1 VSQNSP
7 FVRQARYPTL
17 PLSTNPKSSGAPSFA
32 LLRRVGCK
40 PFAPRFSLN
49 RPQNYGCPTSR
60 FSDVRKYTF
69 PASSCRRPLSLPVLS
84 SLLITR
90 CSLLVHKNAF
100 AFTYPQPTHP
110 ALIPPSSPFLFL
122 ARCSLL
128 VIRYSLLVHKS
139 PSPGTHPEPSHG
151 ANVRGTDASQRTYIG
166 VHRNHRPGGQ
176 SITNIFDNPSKSY
189 LINPYL

>member
-1 VSQNSP
+1 MSQNSP

-40 PFAPRFSLN
+40 PFAPQFSLN

-110 ALIPPSSPFLFL
+110 ALIPHSSPFLFSPLPFSASSAHLCALRVRL
-122 ARCSLL
+122 A
-128 VIRYSLLVHKS
+128 S
-139 PSPGTHPEPSHG
+139 PSLQANPITQTIFHAFTQQNRMSSPQTH
-151 ANVRGTDASQRTYIG
+151 
-166 VHRNHRPGGQ
+166 
-176 SITNIFDNPSKSY
+176 
-189 LINPYL
+189 